1 MLTRELVLDRTAL
14 LLELHARYFS
24 LSLSLSLLVPSLFWG
39 FIHFLLNTTLHVC
52 FFFFFEHYLSCVWKT
67 ILNHIMVCFIV

>member
-1 MLTRELVLDRTAL
+1 MLDKTAL

-24 LSLSLSLLVPSLFWG
+24 LSLSLSFGALLVLGLYSFSFEHYLTCVF
-39 FIHFLLNTTLHVC
+39 
-52 FFFFFEHYLSCVWKT
+52 FFFFFEHYLSHVWKT